1 MFEYE
6 ALGRFVALKVPT
18 PKIEFQSW
26 AFSPILM
33 IIIESNA
40 HVKQIQ
46 YMDDDDD
53 NDDNVK
59 AGRGSYHLNYYQ
71 KYLMPI
77 SNQISRFNACMV
89 MMMI

>member
-1 MFEYE
+1 MFEYK
-6 ALGRFVALKVPT
+6 AVGRFVALKVPT

-53 NDDNVK
+53 DDNVK
-59 AGRGSYHLNYYQ
+59 AGRGSYHLNYYR
-71 KYLMPI
+71 KYLMAI

>member
-6 ALGRFVALKVPT
+6 AVRRFVALKVPP

-26 AFSPILM
+26 AFSPILILM
-33 IIIESNA
+33 IIVESNA

-53 NDDNVK
+53 NL
-59 AGRGSYHLNYYQ
+59 RGSYHPNYHQ
-71 KYLMPI
+71 KYLMSILNQTSRSNPI
-77 SNQISRFNACMV
+77 QSNV
-89 MMMI
+89 